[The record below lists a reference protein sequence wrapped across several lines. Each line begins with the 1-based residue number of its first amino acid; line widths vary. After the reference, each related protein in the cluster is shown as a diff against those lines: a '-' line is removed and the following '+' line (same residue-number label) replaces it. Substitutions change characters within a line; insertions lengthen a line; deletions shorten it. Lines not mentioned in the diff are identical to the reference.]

1 MRYSSIHPTSA
12 LVVAASLALAAFA
25 APAVAQDPVG
35 TTPAQ
40 AGQVATV
47 APPPAVT
54 RTPRQSWTSPRRA
67 FTLGDVVT
75 VLIDEYTLA
84 SANTGNSASDNRRR
98 DMGLDGS
105 FSAAGSGMNAR
116 GGVSSNN
123 RAESVQRGEAVRQ
136 NRFQSEMS
144 VRIVALD
151 STTGLLQLRGSKMV
165 DVDRNKQEVTFTGW
179 VRPQDVSA
187 QNQVESWRVAD
198 AELLYTAKGSLG
210 KPKGGILGRIL
221 GAVWP

>member
-1 MRYSSIHPTSA
+1 MSPRRLDTTILLSTAAAIILGVSPLHAQAGEQPGQPGQ
-12 LVVAASLALAAFA
+12 VVTAA
-25 APAVAQDPVG
+25 APAEP
-35 TTPAQ
+35 
-40 AGQVATV
+40 
-47 APPPAVT
+47 T
-54 RTPRQSWTSPRRA
+54 RPPRQSWTSPRRA
-67 FTLGDVVT
+67 FTVGDVVT

-98 DMGLDGS
+98 DMGIDGG
-105 FSAAGSGMNAR
+105 FSSGANGTNMR
-116 GGVSSNN
+116 GGVTSNN

-151 STTGLLQLRGSKMV
+151 TATGLLQLQGSKLV
-165 DVDRNKQEVTFTGW
+165 DVDKNKQEVTFTGW

-198 AELLYTAKGSLG
+198 AQLLYTAEGSLG

-221 GAVWP
+221 GMLWP